1 MAPMSKKQLSKLGL
15 AALAVISIAER
26 RRKQRSTSVGRR
38 WARPRAPSLSCCRCC
53 ANGNRASFAFFCE
66 CRWRCCEMLSD
77 LPNRGMLVVPLSIR
91 FGCQNVEDWGSSP
104 HLNQLRLMLVVA
116 PICHFCAV
124 FLGSRD
130 VTSREKSART
140 WRNGKKPANSLD
152 WPILSASTAQTM
164 NCASRVRSDSQLAS
178 YPIHFLNR
186 IGRRRKPS
194 EASYTTE
201 SKLKRTAQTIIY
213 IVGSVG
219 NRWVGQLRR
228 ISSWC
233 EAGLRQAFWQ
243 THRLLSSEFTVRKS
257 VPCHQEKTK
266 QMRLCAVN
274 NIVHM

>member
-26 RRKQRSTSVGRR
+26 RRKQRSTSVGRL
-38 WARPRAPSLSCCRCC
+38 WARPHIMARNSTGAFAKLLPVLREREPSQFRNFLRMPVTT
-53 ANGNRASFAFFCE
+53 F
-66 CRWRCCEMLSD
+66 
-77 LPNRGMLVVPLSIR
+77 
-91 FGCQNVEDWGSSP
+91 DW
-104 HLNQLRLMLVVA
+104 LLTLVVA

-130 VTSREKSART
+130 VTSRGKSART

-233 EAGLRQAFWQ
+233 EAGLTFWSWVLVFGTTWLREWLRWHSTIRIL
-243 THRLLSSEFTVRKS
+243 THNSYN
-257 VPCHQEKTK
+257 
-266 QMRLCAVN
+266 LCYLQPRW
-274 NIVHM
+274 